1 MHAALPAALD
11 SATLSR
17 RLGELAGDERALQVE
32 FLLHLEEYDRR
43 RAYVDAG
50 HPSLWEFVTRALH
63 YREGAA
69 YRRIT
74 AMKALRRVPEAAQAL
89 RSGALS
95 LTTLALL
102 EDVLTPENA
111 ADVMERSAFKSKR
124 AVEQLVATLRPRAAP
139 KEGLRRLSAAP
150 AAASALPLASPP
162 LAAPPP
168 PAPQVPSLPSDPRV
182 AAPAPPRREVPA
194 SLEPVSEDTWSLR
207 VTVDAALKED
217 LETLIGLLSHKL
229 PRRELHEVVRE
240 AVRCAI
246 EKHGKRKGAVEPA
259 RKREAS
265 MEKPTRREPTAEV

>member
-32 FLLHLEEYDRR
+32 FLLHLEVFDGR
-43 RAYVDAG
+43 RAYVEAG
-50 HPSLWEFVTRALH
+50 HASLWEFVTRALH

-124 AVEQLVATLRPRAAP
+124 DVEQLVATLQPRPAP
-139 KEGLRRLSAAP
+139 KEGLRRLSTAP
-150 AAASALPLASPP
+150 PAASALPLA
-162 LAAPPP
+162 APPP
-168 PAPQVPSLPSDPRV
+168 PPPPPQAPSLPSEPRV
-182 AAPAPPRREVPA
+182 AAPAPPRREAPA

-207 VTVDAALKED
+207 VTVDAALKKD
-217 LETLIGLLSHKL
+217 LETLMGLLSHKL
-229 PRRELHEVVRE
+229 PKRELHEVVRE

-246 EKHGKRKGAVEPA
+246 E
-259 RKREAS
+259 
-265 MEKPTRREPTAEV
+265 

>member
-17 RLGELAGDERALQVE
+17 RLADLAGDERALQVE

-43 RAYVDAG
+43 RAYVEAG
-50 HPSLWEFVTRALH
+50 NASLWEFVTRALH

-74 AMKALRRVPEAAQAL
+74 AMKALRRVPETAQAL

-111 ADVMERSAFKSKR
+111 ADVMDRSTFKSKR
-124 AVEQLVATLRPRAAP
+124 EVEQIVAALRPRPAP
-139 KEGLRRLSAAP
+139 KEGLRRLSTAP
-150 AAASALPLASPP
+150 PPATALPLASPP

-168 PAPQVPSLPSDPRV
+168 PALQAPSLPSEPRL

-194 SLEPVSEDTWSLR
+194 TLEPVSGDTWSLR
-207 VTVDAALKED
+207 VTVDAALKKD
-217 LETLIGLLSHKL
+217 LETLMGLLSHKL
-229 PRRELHEVVRE
+229 PKRELHEVVRE

-246 EKHGKRKGAVEPA
+246 E
-259 RKREAS
+259 
-265 MEKPTRREPTAEV
+265 